1 MPRDRIF
8 RKRLSKSIFFKLS
21 AAFILVG
28 LVPLFALSLFSV
40 QTFSSYVVRYTTSN
54 LQQMVLYMSY
64 NLDTAF
70 RQYDDISK
78 LMYTGRYEGFSEQ
91 MSRNQTYNV
100 NELEQINATPIDS
113 FLKTV
118 LYSDTYIT
126 AAYFTRE
133 SDGKLYYQDRENHAL
148 QSDLLPIKQWQADMA
163 AQPNRLAIFPAHADP
178 YFAGSKRDVFTVAR
192 NLIDT
197 SGTLTREPKVVGT
210 LFFDVDTSLFR
221 QFSGESAL
229 GEQDELVL
237 VNGDNQQFFSKQGG
251 TGTEKILSGNPDR
264 DLLILEE
271 KVPYLQGRL
280 VAGVHRVALFEQLFS
295 ARTTV
300 YLAILIG
307 AITLVVV
314 GAWFSRRLSAPIRR
328 LMQQM
333 TVVESGR
340 LEPMPELAGEDE
352 IGRLTQSFNRMVER
366 LHIHIDEAYVAQIK
380 QKQTELSALKSQIR
394 PHYLYNTLEVI
405 RMNAVDKDA
414 DEVADMIHALA
425 NQLKYVIDYGEE
437 QVSLERE
444 IAHLQDYFYIISV
457 RYDNRYTLRF
467 DQSPE
472 VDMQWPVVKL
482 CLQPIVENAIQHG
495 LRTRKKGTVL
505 IAAAV
510 QNNQLHLTVHDD
522 GSGMDAE
529 TLSRVEAA
537 LHAESLP
544 GHSIGLKNVHERIRS
559 QYGEAYGLTVTSRE
573 GVGTSIL
580 LRFPLVE

>member
-1 MPRDRIF
+1 MPSASIL
-8 RKRLSKSIFFKLS
+8 RKRLPKSIFFKLS
-21 AAFILVG
+21 AAFICVG

-40 QTFSSYVVRYTTSN
+40 QTFSNYVVRYTTSN

-70 RQYDDISK
+70 GQYDDISK

-100 NELEQINATPIDS
+100 NELEQINEAPIDS
-113 FLKTV
+113 FLKTI

-126 AAYFTRE
+126 AAYFMRE
-133 SDGKLYYQDRENHAL
+133 SDRKLYYQDRENRAL
-148 QSDLLPIKQWQADMA
+148 QSDVIPVKQWRANMEE
-163 AQPNRLAIFPAHADP
+163 QPNRLAIIPAHPDM
-178 YFAGSKRDVFTVAR
+178 YFVGSKREVFTVAR

-197 SGTLTREPKVVGT
+197 SGTLTREPKIVGT

-221 QFSGESAL
+221 QFSGELAL

-237 VNGDNQQFFSKQGG
+237 VNGGNKLFFSRQGES
-251 TGTEKILSGNPDR
+251 GTEEILAGSANR
-264 DLLILEE
+264 DVLILEE

-280 VAGVHRVALFEQLFS
+280 IAGVHRAALFEQLFS

-307 AITLVVV
+307 AVSLVVV

-328 LMQQM
+328 LMRQM

-340 LEPMPELAGEDE
+340 LEPMPEPTSEDE
-352 IGRLTQSFNRMVER
+352 IGRLTQSFNRMVEQ
-366 LHIHIDEAYVAQIK
+366 LHIHIEEAYVAQIK

-414 DEVADMIHALA
+414 DEVADMIHSLA

-444 IAHLQDYFYIISV
+444 IEHLQDYFYIISV

-467 DQSPE
+467 DLSPE

-482 CLQPIVENAIQHG
+482 CLQPIVENAIQYG

-505 IAAAV
+505 IATAA
-510 QNNQLHLTVHDD
+510 QDNQLHVTVHDD

-544 GHSIGLKNVHERIRS
+544 GQSIGLKNVHERIRS
-559 QYGEAYGLTVTSRE
+559 QYGEEFGLSVTSRE
-573 GVGTSIL
+573 NVGTSIL
-580 LRFPLVE
+580 LRFPFTE

>member
-1 MPRDRIF
+1 MTGLRKLQ
-8 RKRLSKSIFFKLS
+8 KRLPKSIFVKLS

-40 QTFSSYVVRYTTSN
+40 QTFSNYVVRYTTGN
-54 LQQMVLYMSY
+54 LQQMIMYMSY

-78 LMYTGRYEGFSEQ
+78 LMYTGRYEGFSET

-100 NELEQINATPIDS
+100 NELEQINEAPIDS

-126 AAYFTRE
+126 AAYFVRQM
-133 SDGKLYYQDRENHAL
+133 DGNLYYQDRENHAL
-148 QSDLLPIKQWQADMA
+148 QIDLLPLEQRQTDMEP
-163 AQPNRLAIFPAHADP
+163 QPNRLAIFPAHKDT
-178 YFAGSKRDVFTVAR
+178 YFVGSTREVFTVAR

-197 SGTLTREPKVVGT
+197 SGTLNREPKVVGT

-221 QFSGESAL
+221 QFSGELAL

-237 VNGDNQQFFSKQGG
+237 VDGERELFFSKQGI
-251 TGTEKILSGNPDR
+251 ESARSILSGNR
-264 DLLILEE
+264 NREMMVLEE
-271 KVPYLQGRL
+271 NVPYLQGEL
-280 VAGVHRVALFEQLFS
+280 IAGVHRAALFEQLFS

-307 AITLVVV
+307 AAALVTV

-328 LMQQM
+328 LMKQM
-333 TVVESGR
+333 AIVESGR
-340 LEPMPELAGEDE
+340 LEPMPPPRSEDE
-352 IGRLTQSFNRMVER
+352 IGRLTHSFNTMVER
-366 LHIHIDEAYVAQIK
+366 LQTHIEQAYVAQIK

-405 RMNAVDKDA
+405 RMNAVDKEA
-414 DEVADMIHALA
+414 DEVADMIHSLA

-437 QVSLERE
+437 RVSLAQE
-444 IAHLQDYFYIISV
+444 IEHLQDYFYIISV

-467 DQSPE
+467 EISPE
-472 VDMQWPVVKL
+472 VEVGWPVVKL

-495 LRTRKKGTVL
+495 LRKSKKGTVL

-510 QNNQLHLTVHDD
+510 QNNDLHITVHDD
-522 GSGMDAE
+522 GSGMSAE
-529 TLSRVEAA
+529 TLFAIEQVLDAPSM
-537 LHAESLP
+537 P
-544 GHSIGLKNVHERIRS
+544 GRSIGLKNVHERIRS
-559 QYGEAYGLTVTSRE
+559 QYGEAYGLSVTSRE
-573 GVGTSIL
+573 GVGTSVL
-580 LRFPLVE
+580 LRFPIAD

>member
-1 MPRDRIF
+1 MTGIRKL
-8 RKRLSKSIFFKLS
+8 RKRLPKSIFVKLS

-40 QTFSSYVVRYTTSN
+40 QTFSNYVVRYTTGN

-78 LMYTGRYEGFSEQ
+78 LMYTGRYEGFSET

-126 AAYFTRE
+126 AAYFVRE
-133 SDGKLYYQDRENHAL
+133 TDGKLYYQDRENRAL
-148 QSDLLPIKQWQADMA
+148 QTDLLPTEQRKTEME
-163 AQPNRLAIFPAHADP
+163 AQPNRLAIFPARDDA
-178 YFAGSKRDVFTVAR
+178 YFAGSTREVFTLAR

-210 LFFDVDTSLFR
+210 LFFDIDTRLFR
-221 QFSGESAL
+221 QLSSELAL

-237 VNGDNQQFFSKQGG
+237 ANGKDRLFFSKQGAEG
-251 TGTEKILSGNPDR
+251 AAAMLSGNPDR
-264 DLLILEE
+264 EMMILEE

-280 VAGVHRVALFEQLFS
+280 IAGVHRAALFEQLFS

-307 AITLVVV
+307 AAALVIV

-328 LMQQM
+328 LMKQM
-333 TVVESGR
+333 TMVESGL
-340 LEPMPELAGEDE
+340 LEPMPPPRSEDE
-352 IGRLTQSFNRMVER
+352 IGRLTQSFNTMVQR
-366 LHIHIDEAYVAQIK
+366 LQIHIDEAYVAQIK

-405 RMNAVDKDA
+405 RMNAVDKEA
-414 DEVADMIHALA
+414 DEVADMIHSLA

-437 QVSLERE
+437 RVSLEQE
-444 IAHLQDYFYIISV
+444 IQHLRDYFYIISV

-467 DQSPE
+467 EIAAE
-472 VDMQWPVVKL
+472 VNADWRVVKL
-482 CLQPIVENAIQHG
+482 SLQPIVENAIQHG
-495 LRTRKKGTVL
+495 LRTSKKGTVL

-510 QNNQLHLTVHDD
+510 EENDLHITVHDD
-522 GSGMDAE
+522 GSGMNAE
-529 TLSRVEAA
+529 TLARIEQVLNTPSI
-537 LHAESLP
+537 P
-544 GHSIGLKNVHERIRS
+544 GRSIGLKNVHERIRS
-559 QYGEAYGLTVTSRE
+559 QYGEAYGLSVTSRE
-573 GVGTSIL
+573 DIGTSVL
-580 LRFPLVE
+580 LRFPIPD

>member
-1 MPRDRIF
+1 MPSASIL
-8 RKRLSKSIFFKLS
+8 RKRLPKSIFFKLS
-21 AAFILVG
+21 AAFICVG

-40 QTFSSYVVRYTTSN
+40 QTFSNYVVRYTTSN

-70 RQYDDISK
+70 GQYDDISK

-100 NELEQINATPIDS
+100 NELEQINEAPIDS
-113 FLKTV
+113 FLKTI

-126 AAYFTRE
+126 AAYFMRE
-133 SDGKLYYQDRENHAL
+133 SDRKLYYQDRENRAL
-148 QSDLLPIKQWQADMA
+148 QSDVIPVKQWRANMEE
-163 AQPNRLAIFPAHADP
+163 QPNRLAIIPAHPDM
-178 YFAGSKRDVFTVAR
+178 YFVGSKREVFTVAR

-197 SGTLTREPKVVGT
+197 SGTLTREPKIVGT

-221 QFSGESAL
+221 QFSGELAL

-237 VNGDNQQFFSKQGG
+237 VNGGNKLFFSRQGES
-251 TGTEKILSGNPDR
+251 GTEEILAGSANR
-264 DLLILEE
+264 DVLILEE

-280 VAGVHRVALFEQLFS
+280 IAGVHRAALFEQLFS

-307 AITLVVV
+307 AVSLVVV

-328 LMQQM
+328 LMRQM

-340 LEPMPELAGEDE
+340 LEPMPEPTSEDE
-352 IGRLTQSFNRMVER
+352 IGRLTQSFNRMVEQ
-366 LHIHIDEAYVAQIK
+366 LHIHIEEAYVAQIK

-414 DEVADMIHALA
+414 DEVADMIHSLA

-444 IAHLQDYFYIISV
+444 IEHLQDYFYIISV

-467 DQSPE
+467 DLSPE

-505 IAAAV
+505 IATAV
-510 QNNQLHLTVHDD
+510 QDNQLHVTVHDD

-544 GHSIGLKNVHERIRS
+544 GQSIGLKNVHERIRS
-559 QYGEAYGLTVTSRE
+559 QYGEEYGLSITSLE
-573 GVGTSIL
+573 AVGTSIL
-580 LRFPLVE
+580 LRFPLTE

>member
-1 MPRDRIF
+1 MTGIRKL
-8 RKRLSKSIFFKLS
+8 RKRLPKSIFVKLS

-40 QTFSSYVVRYTTSN
+40 QTFSNYVVRYTTGN

-78 LMYTGRYEGFSEQ
+78 LMYTGRYEGFSET

-126 AAYFTRE
+126 AAYFVRE
-133 SDGKLYYQDRENHAL
+133 TDGKLYYQDRENRAL
-148 QSDLLPIKQWQADMA
+148 QTDLLPTEQRKTEME
-163 AQPNRLAIFPAHADP
+163 AQPNRLAIFPARDDA
-178 YFAGSKRDVFTVAR
+178 YFAGSAREVFTLAR

-210 LFFDVDTSLFR
+210 LFFDIDTRLFR
-221 QFSGESAL
+221 QLSSELAL

-237 VNGDNQQFFSKQGG
+237 ANGKDRLFFSKQGAEG
-251 TGTEKILSGNPDR
+251 AAAMLSGNPDR
-264 DLLILEE
+264 EMMILEE

-280 VAGVHRVALFEQLFS
+280 IAGVHRAALFEQLFS

-307 AITLVVV
+307 AAALVIV

-328 LMQQM
+328 LMKQM
-333 TVVESGR
+333 TVVESGL
-340 LEPMPELAGEDE
+340 LEPMPPPRSEDE
-352 IGRLTQSFNRMVER
+352 IGRLTQSFNTMVQR
-366 LHIHIDEAYVAQIK
+366 LQIHIDEAYVAQIK

-405 RMNAVDKDA
+405 RMNAVDKEA
-414 DEVADMIHALA
+414 DEVADMIHSLA

-437 QVSLERE
+437 RVSLEQE
-444 IAHLQDYFYIISV
+444 IQHLRDYFYIISV

-467 DQSPE
+467 E
-472 VDMQWPVVKL
+472 VAAEVNADWRVVKL
-482 CLQPIVENAIQHG
+482 SLQPIVENAIQHG
-495 LRTRKKGTVL
+495 LRTSKKGTVL

-510 QNNQLHLTVHDD
+510 EENDLHITVHDD
-522 GSGMDAE
+522 GSGMNAE
-529 TLSRVEAA
+529 TLARIEQVLNTPSI
-537 LHAESLP
+537 P
-544 GHSIGLKNVHERIRS
+544 GRSIGLKNVHERIRS
-559 QYGEAYGLTVTSRE
+559 QYGEAYGLSVTSRE
-573 GVGTSIL
+573 DIGTSVL
-580 LRFPLVE
+580 LRFPIPD

>member
-1 MPRDRIF
+1 LPRDRIF

-163 AQPNRLAIFPAHADP
+163 AQPNRLAIFPAHADL